1 MQIAEKT
8 NVLLV
13 LERENGFEF
22 PDRICQ
28 GTEACGVRVCVGQT
42 SPFDTRPFNE
52 NKFRAEWPAGSDPG
66 AAYPYI
72 RTQRVARD
80 VRGRRVAR
88 QPRASEL
95 LVEEHIHIREDRL
108 GNMGG
113 VDRREHA
120 DLELA
125 RVRELLPQD
134 THCPLQLSAGR
145 LVVTAHAV
153 DVGDDSLLNPHHP
166 GRDDLAPCVETGM
179 VVLCQLPVGTG

>member
-1 MQIAEKT
+1 MARW
-8 NVLLV
+8 L
-13 LERENGFEF
+13 R
-22 PDRICQ
+22 PRR
-28 GTEACGVRVCVGQT
+28 RVSV
-42 SPFDTRPFNE
+42 
-52 NKFRAEWPAGSDPG
+52 
-66 AAYPYI
+66 YPYI

-134 THCPLQLSAGR
+134 THCPLHLSAGR
-145 LVVTAHAV
+145 LVVTAHVV

-179 VVLCQLPVGTG
+179 VVLCQLAVGPG